1 MATKKVES
9 HEEKLATLF
18 VETFQTPQK
27 VMEFI
32 IEAFQLCIR
41 YRGDMELSK
50 DAAFTLE
57 VLGREL
63 GLVWMDN
70 PADAGVGANIISGAK
85 SFMDIVWD
93 SNIKNA
99 VLYVLK
105 SLVAHSSDGEN
116 GAFSQEHLSFMNR
129 GIDFLS
135 ETAKITRQY
144 NEDLEKQRTSELKR
158 A

>member
-1 MATKKVES
+1 MATKKAVS

-57 VLGREL
+57 ILGREL

-70 PADAGVGANIISGAK
+70 PADAGANIISGAK
-85 SFMDIVWD
+85 SFMDMVWD
-93 SNIKNA
+93 SNIQNA

-105 SLVAHSSDGEN
+105 SLVAHASDGRN
-116 GAFSQEHLSFMNR
+116 GAFTQEHLSFMNR